1 VTFGQIRADFYALQ
15 HGIKF
20 ALIKHFEISSSRAD
34 AQIGAELVG
43 FSGRVDEAVELDSSP
58 TL

>member
-1 VTFGQIRADFYALQ
+1 MFGQIRADLRALQ
-15 HGIKF
+15 HGIKYT
-20 ALIKHFEISSSRAD
+20 AIKHLKISSSRAE
-34 AQIGAELVG
+34 AEIGAELVG